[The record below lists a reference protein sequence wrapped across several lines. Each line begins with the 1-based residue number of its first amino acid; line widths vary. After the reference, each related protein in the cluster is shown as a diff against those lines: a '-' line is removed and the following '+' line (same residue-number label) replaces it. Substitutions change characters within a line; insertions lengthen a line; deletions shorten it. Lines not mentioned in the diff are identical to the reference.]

1 MKENDNLEETWKM
14 IQEKYPLVHF
24 TGSSRLYTMVR
35 RMQAEKKYGIPV
47 ELRSG
52 FAVSV
57 KTGKNANPANTN
69 MPWGKGDTPV
79 ADILKL
85 VQKNKWPIYFD
96 IELEYPVP
104 AASDAQKEVVKCVQ
118 FCEKIL
124 V

>member
-14 IQEKYPLVHF
+14 IQEKYPLVMF

-57 KTGKNANPANTN
+57 KTGKHANEMAEQE
-69 MPWGKGDTPV
+69 WEEFYL
-79 ADILKL
+79 ALQRELKNHYPYL
-85 VQKNKWPIYFD
+85 YQKLFID
-96 IELEYPVP
+96 EDE
-104 AASDAQKEVVKCVQ
+104 A
-118 FCEKIL
+118 
-124 V
+124 